1 VDSYLHLCRRG
12 YHHVHVDALAIGTV
26 DVNEDPV
33 ALYLGVLELKLIA
46 MVVCVGLED
55 SLYFV

>member
-33 ALYLGVLELKLIA
+33 ALYLGLIA